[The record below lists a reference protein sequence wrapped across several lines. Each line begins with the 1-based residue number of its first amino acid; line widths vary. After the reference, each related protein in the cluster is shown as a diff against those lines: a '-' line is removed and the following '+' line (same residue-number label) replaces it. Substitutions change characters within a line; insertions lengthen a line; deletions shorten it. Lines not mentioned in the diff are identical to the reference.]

1 MHTHMEASGRA
12 SVAAV
17 PAAAAPASRRGSQP
31 PVRCSPPPR
40 CGRPRRQKALHTQSS
55 KQMTKPSFSLPYPDG
70 ASAPARTKVFLYFFC
85 RNLMIS
91 NCSLEIKSCG
101 SFELISSE
109 LTTGY
114 EKQGQGE
121 EDSGHQFLVEHHGA
135 SNADGMNALP
145 TTRLD
150 VLHCY

>member
-1 MHTHMEASGRA
+1 M
-12 SVAAV
+12 
-17 PAAAAPASRRGSQP
+17 
-31 PVRCSPPPR
+31 
-40 CGRPRRQKALHTQSS
+40 
-55 KQMTKPSFSLPYPDG
+55 
-70 ASAPARTKVFLYFFC
+70 
-85 RNLMIS
+85 
-91 NCSLEIKSCG
+91 
-101 SFELISSE
+101 SSE

-121 EDSGHQFLVEHHGA
+121 EDGGHQFPVEHHGA